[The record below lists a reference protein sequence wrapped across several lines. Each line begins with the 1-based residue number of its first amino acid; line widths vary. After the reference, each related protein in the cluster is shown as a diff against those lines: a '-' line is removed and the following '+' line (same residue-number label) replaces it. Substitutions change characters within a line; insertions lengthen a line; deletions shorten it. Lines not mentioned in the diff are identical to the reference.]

1 MRQRERLLPL
11 NLLERKTIM
20 TRLVIIGAG
29 GHGKVIADTAS
40 CTQRWSEIVFLDD
53 RYSQGYT
60 QVSKWAVIGNS
71 THYRPLLQPTDAIL
85 VGIGNNSVREKI
97 FNELLSLNLQ
107 IPLLVH
113 PTAYVS
119 STVNIGIG
127 TVVFAQAAINV
138 DAQIG
143 MGCIINTSASVDHDC
158 ILGDFCHISPGAHL
172 AGGTKVGPRSWLGV
186 GSVTKQLV
194 EIGHDCMIGA
204 GAAVVQNV
212 YNETIVMGVPARLK
226 S

>member
-1 MRQRERLLPL
+1 
-11 NLLERKTIM
+11 M
-20 TRLVIIGAG
+20 TRLFIIGAG

-40 CTQRWSEIVFLDD
+40 YTKQWSEIVFLDN
-53 RYSQGYT
+53 RYT
-60 QVSKWAVIGNS
+60 QGLSKVATWPVIGHS
-71 THYRPLLQPTDAIL
+71 EDYRPLLKSTDAIL
-85 VGIGNNSVREKI
+85 VGIGSNIVRETVLS
-97 FNELLSLNLQ
+97 ELLIQNLNVPNL
-107 IPLLVH
+107 IH

-119 STVNIGIG
+119 STATIG
-127 TVVFAQAAINV
+127 TGTVIFAQAAVNV

-172 AGGTKVGPRSWLGV
+172 AGGTKIGSRSWLGV
-186 GSVTKQLV
+186 GSVTKQLI
-194 EIGHDCMIGA
+194 EIGHDCTIGA

-212 YNETIVMGVPARLK
+212 YNDSTVMGVPARLK

>member
-1 MRQRERLLPL
+1 MARL
-11 NLLERKTIM
+11 I
-20 TRLVIIGAG
+20 IIGAG

-40 CTQRWSEIVFLDD
+40 YTKQWSEIVFLDN
-53 RYSQGYT
+53 RYTRGLS
-60 QVSKWAVIGNS
+60 QVSMWPVIGHS
-71 THYRPLLQPTDAIL
+71 EDYRSLLRPMDAIL
-85 VGIGNNSVREKI
+85 IGIGSNIVREKI
-97 FNELLSLNLQ
+97 LSELLVQNLNVPN
-107 IPLLVH
+107 IIH

-119 STVNIGIG
+119 STATIGTG

-143 MGCIINTSASVDHDC
+143 IGCIINTSASVDHDC
-158 ILGDFCHISPGAHL
+158 ILDNFCHISPGAHL

-194 EIGHDCMIGA
+194 EIGHDCVIGA

>member
-1 MRQRERLLPL
+1 M
-11 NLLERKTIM
+11 
-20 TRLVIIGAG
+20 
-29 GHGKVIADTAS
+29 
-40 CTQRWSEIVFLDD
+40 
-53 RYSQGYT
+53 
-60 QVSKWAVIGNS
+60 
-71 THYRPLLQPTDAIL
+71 
-85 VGIGNNSVREKI
+85 
-97 FNELLSLNLQ
+97 
-107 IPLLVH
+107 
-113 PTAYVS
+113 S
-119 STVNIGIG
+119 STATIGTG

-143 MGCIINTSASVDHDC
+143 IGCIINTSASVDHDC
-158 ILGDFCHISPGAHL
+158 ILDNFCHISPGAHL

-194 EIGHDCMIGA
+194 EIGHDCVIGA

>member
-1 MRQRERLLPL
+1 
-11 NLLERKTIM
+11 M

-53 RYSQGYT
+53 RYAQGLT
-60 QVSKWAVIGNS
+60 QASVWPVIGNS
-71 THYRPLLQPTDAIL
+71 NAYRPLLQTDDAVLI
-85 VGIGNNSVREKI
+85 GIGNNAIREKI
-97 FNELLSLNLQ
+97 LNEMMSLQLYVPHL
-107 IPLLVH
+107 IH
-113 PTAYVS
+113 PSAYVS
-119 STVNIGIG
+119 NTVQIGAG

-143 MGCIINTSASVDHDC
+143 QGCIINTSASVDHDC
-158 ILGDFCHISPGAHL
+158 VLDDFCHISPGAHL
-172 AGGTKVGPRSWLGV
+172 AGGTRIGTRTWVGV
-186 GSVTKQLV
+186 GAVTKQLV
-194 EIGHDCMIGA
+194 EIGDDCMVGA

-212 YNETIVMGVPARLK
+212 YNESIVMGVPARMK